1 MPQVIT
7 LYQMKDNLSQVG
19 QQLQQV
25 NDEISEKAANPSIPD
40 KELNDLSQKADGLE
54 NRYNMLKTQIDRKEK
69 AESNKGN
76 VFKNSSDPK
85 EKKTHAYAQLIRD
98 VMQNK
103 APSREILQVLGDDDG
118 KGADSTGGQSFLP
131 VTLSNQIITEPLED
145 NPLRQDET
153 VSGITNLIL
162 PRVRYQIDDDSFVND
177 QEVAKELKLKGNT
190 VTFGRYKT
198 KIKAALSEAILLGT
212 DTGLVSYTNS
222 ALQAGLAV
230 KEKRVAFAK
239 TPKAGEEHMSFYST
253 ESNIKSVDGKDIF
266 DAITNAVADIAD
278 GFQNGLKIYMTR
290 PNYLAMI
297 KELVNNSGDLFGK
310 KPEEILGYPVRFSE
324 LATTPVV
331 GNFTFAQ
338 LNYEI
343 TQTLYEQWKD
353 YDKGINYFQ
362 LTAWFDHQILLASAF
377 RLANVTAGK

>member
-1 MPQVIT
+1 MPVT

-19 QQLQQV
+19 QELQQV
-25 NDEISEKAANPSIPD
+25 NDEISMKAGNPSFPD
-40 KELNDLSQKADGLE
+40 EDLNDLSEKADGLE
-54 NRYNMLKTQIDRKEK
+54 KRYNLLKIQVDKKEK
-69 AESNKGN
+69 AESSKNKEFN
-76 VFKNSSDPK
+76 NSQDPK
-85 EKKTHAYAQLIRD
+85 EKRIHAYAQLIRS
-98 VMQNK
+98 VMHNE
-103 APSREILQVLGDDDG
+103 APSKEILQVLGDDNG
-118 KGADSTGGQSFLP
+118 SGENGTGGQSFLP
-131 VTLSNQIITEPLED
+131 VTVSNQIITEPLDD
-145 NPLRQDET
+145 NPLRNDET
-153 VSGITNLIL
+153 ISAITNLIL
-162 PRVRYQIDDDSFVND
+162 PRVRFQIDDDSFVND
-177 QEVAKELKLKGNT
+177 QEIAKELKLKGDS

-198 KIKAALSEAILLGT
+198 KIKAAITEAILLGT
-212 DTGLVSYTNS
+212 DTGLVSYTNA

-239 TPKAGEEHMSFYST
+239 EPKTGEEHMSFYSEKT
-253 ESNIKSVDGKDIF
+253 GIKSIDGTTIF

-290 PNYLAMI
+290 PNYLKMI

-331 GNFTFAQ
+331 GNFSYAQ

-343 TQTLYEQWKD
+343 SQTLYEQWKD

-362 LTAWFDHQILLASAF
+362 LTAWFDHQILLSSAF

>member
-1 MPQVIT
+1 MPVT

-19 QQLQQV
+19 QELQQV
-25 NDEISEKAANPSIPD
+25 NDDIAMKAGNPSFPD
-40 KELNDLSQKADGLE
+40 KDLNELSEKADGLE
-54 NRYNMLKTQIDRKEK
+54 KRYNMLKAQVDKKEK
-69 AESNKGN
+69 VESSKSKG
-76 VFKNSSDPK
+76 FKDVLDPK
-85 EKKTHAYAQLIRD
+85 EKKTHAYAQLIRS
-98 VMQNK
+98 VMHNE
-103 APSREILQVLGDDDG
+103 APSKEILQVLGDDNGSGDNG
-118 KGADSTGGQSFLP
+118 TGGQAFLP
-131 VTLSNQIITEPLED
+131 VTVSNQIITEPLDD

-153 VSGITNLIL
+153 ISAITNLIL
-162 PRVRYQIDDDSFVND
+162 PRVRFQIDDDGFVKD
-177 QEVAKELKLKGNT
+177 QEVAKELKSKGDS
-190 VTFGRYKT
+190 VTFGRNKT
-198 KIKAALSEAILLGT
+198 KIKAAITEAILLGT
-212 DTGLVSYTNS
+212 DTGLVSYTNA

-239 TPKAGEEHMSFYST
+239 TPKAGEEHMSFYS
-253 ESNIKSVDGKDIF
+253 SDNGIKSIDGTSLF

-290 PNYLAMI
+290 PDYLKMI

-331 GNFTFAQ
+331 GNFSYAQ

-343 TQTLYEQWKD
+343 SQTLYEQWKD

-362 LTAWFDHQILLASAF
+362 LTAWFDHQILLSSAF

>member
-1 MPQVIT
+1 MPVT

-19 QQLQQV
+19 QELQQV
-25 NDEISEKAANPSIPD
+25 NDEISMKAGNPSFPD
-40 KELNDLSQKADGLE
+40 KDLNDLSEKADGLE
-54 NRYNMLKTQIDRKEK
+54 KRYNLLKAQVDKKEK
-69 AESNKGN
+69 AESSKNKE
-76 VFKNSSDPK
+76 FKNSQDPK
-85 EKKTHAYAQLIRD
+85 EKRTHAYAQLIRS
-98 VMQNK
+98 VMHNE
-103 APSREILQVLGDDDG
+103 APSKEILQVLGDDNG
-118 KGADSTGGQSFLP
+118 SGENGTGGQSFLP
-131 VTLSNQIITEPLED
+131 VTVSNQIITEPLDD
-145 NPLRQDET
+145 NPLRNDET
-153 VSGITNLIL
+153 ISAITNLIL
-162 PRVRYQIDDDSFVND
+162 PRVRFQIDDDSFVND
-177 QEVAKELKLKGNT
+177 QEIAKELKSKGDS

-198 KIKAALSEAILLGT
+198 KIKAAITEAILLGT
-212 DTGLVSYTNS
+212 DTGLVSYTNA

-239 TPKAGEEHMSFYST
+239 EPKAGEEHMSFYSEKT
-253 ESNIKSVDGKDIF
+253 GIKSVNGTTIF

-290 PNYLAMI
+290 PNYLQMI

-331 GNFTFAQ
+331 GNFSFAQ

-343 TQTLYEQWKD
+343 SQTLYEQWKD

-362 LTAWFDHQILLASAF
+362 LTAWFDHQILLSSAF